1 MKQITFTLLV
11 LNALL
16 TTQEIYAMEKKK
28 VEKTNVISYSISTTL
43 KTIANDCGQIGI
55 DIEEKAKELGLEIA
69 GPQIWSY
76 RGVDG
81 KPDTRFSLDICLPIK
96 EAKGDPGIFKFTQ
109 LPEINCLSEMHKG
122 PWTQL
127 SNTYQRMF
135 GEMSRKGMIPTG
147 ANREVYLNCDFGNEE
162 NNLTEVQVEIQ

>member
-1 MKQITFTLLV
+1 MNQFTFNLLV

-28 VEKTNVISYSISTTL
+28 VEKTNVLSYSLSTTL
-43 KTIANDCGQIGI
+43 KTIADDCGQVSM
-55 DIEEKAKELGLEIA
+55 DIEQKAKELGLEIT
-69 GPQIWSY
+69 GPQIWGY

-81 KPDTRFSLDICLPIK
+81 NPDTRFNLDICLPVK
-96 EAKGDPGIFKFTQ
+96 ETKGDPGIFKFTQ

-122 PWTQL
+122 PWNQL

-135 GEMSRKGMIPTG
+135 GEMSRKGMVPTG
-147 ANREVYLNCDFGNEE
+147 ANREIYLNCDFDNED
-162 NNLTEVQVEIQ
+162 NNLTEIQVEIQ